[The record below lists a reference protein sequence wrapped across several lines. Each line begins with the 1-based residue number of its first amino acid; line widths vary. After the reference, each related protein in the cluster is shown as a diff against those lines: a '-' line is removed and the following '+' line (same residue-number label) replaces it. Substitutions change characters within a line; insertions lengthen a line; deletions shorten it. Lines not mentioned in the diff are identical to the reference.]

1 RFLEGL
7 QGVQHVHDEPD
18 CRGRTKNLSPFLPLS
33 LPLSLPLALPP
44 SLPLFLS
51 PCLQRFFAGLQ
62 AYNELMKSQNGSD
75 FIPFSTFMSFLQMQA
90 TRYVARM
97 DPHVRPQINLCK
109 LNSIRYDFIGR
120 FENLEEDVA
129 KVMQQF
135 GKEGK
140 DAFNIGHGAH
150 PTNASDKLLEL
161 YDQGAFEAAMVAYKT
176 DFSVPLNGLEYG
188 PPQALVEK
196 FGSGTS

>member
-1 RFLEGL
+1 MKSYGVPERIIVHNPQQSGLSIMGYGFEEQDNIRFLTRPDFFKMSFVRNPL
-7 QGVQHVHDEPD
+7 TRIASAYLNKHVAGGYPHD
-18 CRGRTKNLSPFLPLS
+18 RTYWNE
-33 LPLSLPLALPP
+33 
-44 SLPLFLS
+44 
-51 PCLQRFFAGLQ
+51 RFFAGLQ

-161 YDQGAFEAAMVAYKT
+161 YDQVSLKGV
-176 DFSVPLNGLEYG
+176 
-188 PPQALVEK
+188 
-196 FGSGTS
+196 